1 MYSIIMESRYI
12 FSKKVETLD
21 QIFRD
26 RIAEKINEI
35 GGLTALGPCS
45 PQFNSWRKATEG
57 LIMNAF
63 GEGAEL
69 EDFNAIF
76 YTPLFLSCRMKDA
89 VFKEAYIKG
98 LDEARLLLG
107 KLLQR

>member
-1 MYSIIMESRYI
+1 MESRDV
-12 FSKKVETLD
+12 FSKKVKTLD

-26 RIAEKINEI
+26 RITAKVNEI
-35 GGLTALGPCS
+35 DGLTAQQPCS

-63 GEGAEL
+63 GEGKEL

-76 YTPLFLSCRMKDA
+76 YTPLFLICRMNDA
-89 VFKEAYIKG
+89 VFKEAYLKG
-98 LDEARLLLG
+98 LEEARLLLG
-107 KLLQR
+107 KFLQR